1 MVNDK
6 INNPNHYQGNN
17 GLEAIEVIKQF
28 AACPE
33 YVEGFYWGNAMK
45 YMLRF
50 RKKNGIEDLK
60 KARQNLNWLIGALER
75 NDD

>member
-17 GLEAIEVIKQF
+17 GLEAIEVIEQF

-50 RKKNGIEDLK
+50 HKKNGIEDLK

>member
-28 AACPE
+28 AAS
-33 YVEGFYWGNAMK
+33 
-45 YMLRF
+45 
-50 RKKNGIEDLK
+50 I
-60 KARQNLNWLIGALER
+60 IGQIAV
-75 NDD
+75 D